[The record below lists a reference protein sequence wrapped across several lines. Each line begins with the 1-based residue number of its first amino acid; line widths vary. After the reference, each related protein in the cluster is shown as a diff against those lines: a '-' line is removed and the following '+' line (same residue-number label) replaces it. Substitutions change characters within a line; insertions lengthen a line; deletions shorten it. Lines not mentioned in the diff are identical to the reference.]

1 MSETSNHAPALL
13 EGSAPKRLAAFSAP
27 LVAANLLQY
36 VYQFVDMGVVGN
48 VVGESGLVAVSNAST
63 IVFIISSIAIGL
75 MSGCTVAVGN
85 RVGARDEQGQR
96 SAFAASLGVA
106 LLGAAAITVAGCT
119 LAHPVFSLMGVPD
132 TSFAQTVAYLEVI
145 SLGAAGLFLLNAAC
159 AFLRA
164 QGDSLGPLAIM
175 AFSAAGNVVLDFA
188 LIAGA
193 GLGVVGA
200 AVATVSAQ
208 GAGAVFALWLA
219 RRRYASAR
227 GIIRSLAD
235 GRERRVVLVSARG
248 VLQVGVPMA
257 VQQAVINLSYV
268 FVTAWLNSYGPTIA
282 AASGV
287 GLKISTIAGL
297 PCWGIGQAISAA
309 VSQSIGAQNPKRAVT
324 FARSGCL
331 TSIAVTVGIQIV
343 VQLGAEWLVS
353 LFGESSRELTEAA
366 VLYLRITCSINGL
379 FYASMYA
386 LDSFALA
393 SGAPKLALA
402 NSLIDAFVIRAGLAW
417 ALSAFLG
424 FGFVGIYIAQAAAP
438 AIPALIGFVYLQA
451 WTRRN
456 CISNSSNK

>member
-1 MSETSNHAPALL
+1 MSQSTDHASSLL

-27 LVAANLLQY
+27 LIAANLLQY

-48 VVGESGLVAVSNAST
+48 VVGEAGLVAISNAST

-96 SAFAASLGVA
+96 RAFAASLGVA
-106 LLGAAAITVAGCT
+106 LLGAAATTLAGTV

-132 TSFAQTVAYLEVI
+132 ASLAQTVAYLEVI
-145 SLGAAGLFLLNAAC
+145 SLGAVGLFLLNAAC

-164 QGDSLGPLAIM
+164 QGDSAGPLAIM
-175 AFSAAGNVVLDFA
+175 AFSAVANVVLDIV
-188 LIAGA
+188 LIAYV

-200 AVATVSAQ
+200 AVATVTAQ

-219 RRRYASAR
+219 RHRYASAR
-227 GIIRSLAD
+227 GVLSSARST
-235 GRERRVVLVSARG
+235 RERKEVFASARA
-248 VLQVGVPMA
+248 VLRVGAPMA

-268 FVTAWLNSYGPTIA
+268 LVTAWLNSYGPTIA

-297 PCWGIGQAISAA
+297 PCWGIGQAISAS
-309 VSQSIGAQNPKRAVT
+309 VSQSIGAEMPKRAVA

-331 TSIAVTVGIQIV
+331 MSIAVTVGIQIV
-343 VQLGAEWLVS
+343 VQLGAEWFVS
-353 LFGESSRELTEAA
+353 FFGESSQELTEAA
-366 VLYLRITCSINGL
+366 VLYLRITCSINGI

-393 SGAPKLALA
+393 SGAPKLALV
-402 NSLIDAFVIRAGLAW
+402 NSLIDAFAMRAGLAW
-417 ALSAFLG
+417 LLSAPLG
-424 FGFVGIYIAQAAAP
+424 LGFVGIYAAQAAAP
-438 AIPALIGFVYLQA
+438 VVPAIVGFAYLQL
-451 WTRRN
+451 WEKKNLRR
-456 CISNSSNK
+456 

>member
-1 MSETSNHAPALL
+1 MSVSTDHTSSLL
-13 EGSAPKRLAAFSAP
+13 EGSSPKRLAAFSAP
-27 LVAANLLQY
+27 LIAANLLQY

-48 VVGESGLVAVSNAST
+48 IVGEAGLVAISNASA

-96 SAFAASLGVA
+96 HAFAASIGVA
-106 LLGAAAITVAGCT
+106 LLGAAATTLAGT
-119 LAHPVFSLMGVPD
+119 ALAHPIFSLMGVPD
-132 TSFAQTVAYLEVI
+132 ASLVQTAAYLEVI
-145 SLGAAGLFLLNAAC
+145 SLGAVGLFLLNAAC

-175 AFSAAGNVVLDFA
+175 AFSAVANVILDFA

-200 AVATVSAQ
+200 AIATVAAQ

-227 GIIRSLAD
+227 SVLRSMREA
-235 GRERRVVLVSARG
+235 RERGKAIAAARDVLRVGA
-248 VLQVGVPMA
+248 PMA
-257 VQQAVINLSYV
+257 AQQAVINLSYV
-268 FVTAWLNSYGPTIA
+268 LVTAWLNSYGPTIA

-297 PCWGIGQAISAA
+297 PCWGVGQAVSAA
-309 VSQSIGAQNPKRAVT
+309 VSQSIGAGMPERAVA
-324 FARSGCL
+324 FAKSGCL
-331 TSIAVTVGIQIV
+331 MAIAVTVCIQIV
-343 VQLGAEWLVS
+343 VQLGPEWLVS
-353 LFGESSRELTEAA
+353 LFGESSRELIDAA
-366 VLYLRITCSINGL
+366 VLYLRITCSVNGI

-402 NSLIDAFVIRAGLAW
+402 NSLIDAFAMRAGLAW
-417 ALSAFLG
+417 ILSAPLG
-424 FGFVGIYIAQAAAP
+424 CGFIGIYAAQAAAP
-438 AIPALIGFVYLQA
+438 VLPAVVGFVYLQLWA
-451 WTRRN
+451 RRN
-456 CISNSSNK
+456 LSR

>member
-1 MSETSNHAPALL
+1 MSESTDHAPSLL

-96 SAFAASLGVA
+96 RAFVASLGVA
-106 LLGAAAITVAGCT
+106 LLGAAAITLAGTT
-119 LAHPVFSLMGVPD
+119 LARPVFLLMDVPD
-132 TSFAQTVAYLEVI
+132 ASLAQTTAYLEVV
-145 SLGAAGLFLLNAAC
+145 SLGAVGLFLLNAAC

-164 QGDSLGPLAIM
+164 QGDSAGPLAIM
-175 AFSAAGNVVLDFA
+175 VVSAVANVILDLV
-188 LIAGA
+188 LIAGV

-208 GAGAVFALWLA
+208 GAGAIFALWLA
-219 RRRYASAR
+219 RRRYPSAR
-227 GIIRSLAD
+227 DLLR
-235 GRERRVVLVSARG
+235 SARDAQERG
-248 VLQVGVPMA
+248 EALAAARSVLRVGSPMA

-268 FVTAWLNSYGPTIA
+268 FVAAWLNSYGPAIA

-297 PCWGIGQAISAA
+297 PCWGIGQAISAS
-309 VSQSIGAQNPKRAVT
+309 VSQSIGAGMPKRAVE
-324 FARSGCL
+324 FARSGL
-331 TSIAVTVGIQIV
+331 LVSIVVTVGIQIV
-343 VQLGAEWLVS
+343 VQFGAEGLVS
-353 LFGESSRELTEAA
+353 LFGESSRELTQAA
-366 VLYLRITCSINGL
+366 VLYLRITCSVNGI

-393 SGAPKLALA
+393 SGAPKLTLA
-402 NSLIDAFVIRAGLAW
+402 NSLIDAFIMRMGLALL
-417 ALSAFLG
+417 LSAPLG
-424 FGFVGIYIAQAAAP
+424 CGFVGIYTAQAAAP
-438 AIPALIGFVYLQA
+438 VLPAIIGFAYLRLWA
-451 WTRRN
+451 RRN
-456 CISNSSNK
+456 SPAHQ

>member
-1 MSETSNHAPALL
+1 MSKTKDHAPSLL
-13 EGSAPKRLAAFSAP
+13 EGSAPKRLVVFSAP
-27 LVAANLLQY
+27 LIAANLLQY

-48 VVGESGLVAVSNAST
+48 VVGEAGLVAVSNAST

-96 SAFAASLGVA
+96 RAFAASLGVA
-106 LLGAAAITVAGCT
+106 LLGAAAVA
-119 LAHPVFSLMGVPD
+119 LAGMALARPVFSIMGVPD
-132 TSFAQTVAYLEVI
+132 ASLAQTIAYLEVI
-145 SLGAAGLFLLNAAC
+145 SLGAVGLFLLNAAC

-164 QGDSLGPLAIM
+164 QGDSVGPLAIM
-175 AFSAAGNVVLDFA
+175 AFSAVANVVLDLV
-188 LIAGA
+188 LIACI

-200 AVATVSAQ
+200 AIATVAAQ
-208 GAGAVFALWLA
+208 CAGSLFALWLA

-227 GIIRSLAD
+227 GMLSSVRIT
-235 GRERRVVLVSARG
+235 RERKEVFATARAVLRVG
-248 VLQVGVPMA
+248 IPMA

-297 PCWGIGQAISAA
+297 PCWGIGQAISAS
-309 VSQSIGAQNPKRAVT
+309 VSQSIGAGSPKRAAA

-331 TSIAVTVGIQIV
+331 MSIAVTVGIQIV
-343 VQLGAEWLVS
+343 VQLGAEWFVS
-353 LFGESSRELTEAA
+353 LFGESSRELTEVA
-366 VLYLRITCSINGL
+366 VLYLRITCSINGI

-393 SGAPKLALA
+393 SGAPRLALA
-402 NSLIDAFVIRAGLAW
+402 NSLIDAFVVRAGLAW
-417 ALSAFLG
+417 LLSAPLG
-424 FGFVGIYIAQAAAP
+424 LGFVGIYAAQAAAP
-438 AIPALIGFVYLQA
+438 VLPAIIGFIYLQL

-456 CISNSSNK
+456 LPK

>member
-1 MSETSNHAPALL
+1 MSESTDHAPFLL

-85 RVGARDEQGQR
+85 RAGARDEQGQR
-96 SAFAASLGVA
+96 CAFVASLGVA
-106 LLGAAAITVAGCT
+106 LLGAAAITLTGTT
-119 LAHPVFSLMGVPD
+119 LARPIFSLMDVPD
-132 TSFAQTVAYLEVI
+132 ASLAQTIAYLEVV
-145 SLGAAGLFLLNAAC
+145 SLGVVGLFLLNAAC

-164 QGDSLGPLAIM
+164 QGDSAGPLAIM
-175 AFSAAGNVVLDFA
+175 TVSAVANVVLDLV

-219 RRRYASAR
+219 RRRYPSAR
-227 GIIRSLAD
+227 GLLRFVRD
-235 GRERRVVLVSARG
+235 VQERAEVLTAARG
-248 VLQVGVPMA
+248 VLRVGAPVA

-268 FVTAWLNSYGPTIA
+268 FVTAWLNFYGPTIA

-287 GLKISTIAGL
+287 GLKISTVAGL
-297 PCWGIGQAISAA
+297 PCWGIGQAVSAS
-309 VSQSIGAQNPKRAVT
+309 VSQSIGAGMPKRAVE
-324 FARSGCL
+324 FARSGL
-331 TSIAVTVGIQIV
+331 LMSIVVTVGIQIV
-343 VQLGAEWLVS
+343 VQFGAEGLVS
-353 LFGESSRELTEAA
+353 LFGESSRELTQAA
-366 VLYLRITCSINGL
+366 VLYLRITCSVNGI

-402 NSLIDAFVIRAGLAW
+402 NSLIDAFIMRMGLALL
-417 ALSAFLG
+417 LSAPLG
-424 FGFVGIYIAQAAAP
+424 YGFIGIYTAQAAAP
-438 AIPALIGFVYLQA
+438 VLPAIIGFAYLRLWA
-451 WTRRN
+451 RRN
-456 CISNSSNK
+456 SPAHQ

>member
-1 MSETSNHAPALL
+1 MSESTDHAPSLL

-96 SAFAASLGVA
+96 RAFVASLGVA
-106 LLGAAAITVAGCT
+106 LLGVAAITLAGTT
-119 LAHPVFSLMGVPD
+119 LARPVFLLMDVPD
-132 TSFAQTVAYLEVI
+132 ASLTQTTAYLEVV
-145 SLGAAGLFLLNAAC
+145 SLGAVGLFLLNAAC

-164 QGDSLGPLAIM
+164 QGDSAGPLAIM
-175 AFSAAGNVVLDFA
+175 AVSAVANVILDLV
-188 LIAGA
+188 LIAGV

-208 GAGAVFALWLA
+208 GAGAIFALWLA
-219 RRRYASAR
+219 RRRYPSAR
-227 GIIRSLAD
+227 DLLRSARD
-235 GRERRVVLVSARG
+235 AQERGEALTAARG
-248 VLQVGVPMA
+248 VLCVGVPMA

-268 FVTAWLNSYGPTIA
+268 FVTAWLNFYGPTIA

-287 GLKISTIAGL
+287 GLKISTVAGL
-297 PCWGIGQAISAA
+297 PCWGIGQAVSAS
-309 VSQSIGAQNPKRAVT
+309 VSQSIGAGMPKRAVE
-324 FARSGCL
+324 FARSGL
-331 TSIAVTVGIQIV
+331 LVSIVVTVGIQIA
-343 VQLGAEWLVS
+343 VQFGAEWLVS
-353 LFGESSRELTEAA
+353 LFGESGKDLTEAA
-366 VLYLRITCSINGL
+366 VLYLRITCSVNGI

-402 NSLIDAFVIRAGLAW
+402 NSLIDALVMRAGLAW
-417 ALSAFLG
+417 LLSVPLG
-424 FGFVGIYIAQAAAP
+424 CGFIGIYAAQAAASVLP
-438 AIPALIGFVYLQA
+438 AIIGFAYLRL
-451 WTRRN
+451 WSKRN
-456 CISNSSNK
+456 LPE

>member
-1 MSETSNHAPALL
+1 MSASADHTSSLL
-13 EGSAPKRLAAFSAP
+13 EGSAPKHLAAFSAP

-48 VVGESGLVAVSNAST
+48 IVGETGLVAISNASA

-96 SAFAASLGVA
+96 HAFAASIGVA
-106 LLGAAAITVAGCT
+106 LLGAAATTLAGT
-119 LAHPVFSLMGVPD
+119 ALAHPIFSLMGVPD
-132 TSFAQTVAYLEVI
+132 ASLDQTAAYLEVI
-145 SLGAAGLFLLNAAC
+145 SLGAVGLFLLNAAC

-164 QGDSLGPLAIM
+164 QGDSAGPLAIM
-175 AFSAAGNVVLDFA
+175 AFSAAANVALDLI

-200 AVATVSAQ
+200 AIATVAAQ

-227 GIIRSLAD
+227 SVLRSMREA
-235 GRERRVVLVSARG
+235 RERGKAIAAARDVLRVGA
-248 VLQVGVPMA
+248 PMA
-257 VQQAVINLSYV
+257 AQQAVINLSYV
-268 FVTAWLNSYGPTIA
+268 LVTAWLNSYGPTIA

-297 PCWGIGQAISAA
+297 PCWGVGQAVSAA
-309 VSQSIGAQNPKRAVT
+309 VSQSIGAGMPERAVA
-324 FARSGCL
+324 FAKSGCL
-331 TSIAVTVGIQIV
+331 MAIAVTVCIQIV
-343 VQLGAEWLVS
+343 VQLGPEWLVS

-366 VLYLRITCSINGL
+366 VLYLRITCSVNGI

-402 NSLIDAFVIRAGLAW
+402 NSLIDAFAMRAGLAW
-417 ALSAFLG
+417 ILSAPLG
-424 FGFVGIYIAQAAAP
+424 CGFIGIYAAQAAAP
-438 AIPALIGFVYLQA
+438 VLPAVVGFVYLQLWA
-451 WTRRN
+451 RRN
-456 CISNSSNK
+456 LSR

>member
-1 MSETSNHAPALL
+1 MSVSTDHTSSLL
-13 EGSAPKRLAAFSAP
+13 EGSSPKRLAAFSAP
-27 LVAANLLQY
+27 LIAANLLQY

-48 VVGESGLVAVSNAST
+48 IVGEAGLVAISNAST

-85 RVGARDEQGQR
+85 RVGARDVQGQR
-96 SAFAASLGVA
+96 RAFAASLGVA
-106 LLGAAAITVAGCT
+106 LLGAAAITLAGT
-119 LAHPVFSLMGVPD
+119 ALAHPVFSLMGVPD
-132 TSFAQTVAYLEVI
+132 ASLAQTVAYLEAI
-145 SLGAAGLFLLNAAC
+145 SLGAVGLFLLNAAC

-164 QGDSLGPLAIM
+164 QGDSIGPLAIM
-175 AFSAAGNVVLDFA
+175 AFSAVSNVVLDLV
-188 LIAGA
+188 LIAYV

-200 AVATVSAQ
+200 AVATVAAQ
-208 GAGAVFALWLA
+208 SVGAVFALWLA

-227 GIIRSLAD
+227 GVLSSARIT
-235 GRERRVVLVSARG
+235 RERKEVFASARA
-248 VLQVGVPMA
+248 VLRVGVPMA

-297 PCWGIGQAISAA
+297 PCWGIGQAISAS
-309 VSQSIGAQNPKRAVT
+309 VSQSIGAGMPKRAVA

-331 TSIAVTVGIQIV
+331 MSIAVTVGIQIV
-343 VQLGAEWLVS
+343 VQLGAEWFVS

-366 VLYLRITCSINGL
+366 VLYLRVTCSVNGV
-379 FYASMYA
+379 FYAAMYA

-402 NSLIDAFVIRAGLAW
+402 NSLIDAFAMRAGLAW
-417 ALSAFLG
+417 LLSVPLG
-424 FGFVGIYIAQAAAP
+424 CGFIGIYAAQAAAP
-438 AIPALIGFVYLQA
+438 VVPAIVGFAYLQLWA
-451 WTRRN
+451 KKNLRR
-456 CISNSSNK
+456 

>member
-1 MSETSNHAPALL
+1 MSVSTDHTSSLL

-27 LVAANLLQY
+27 LIAANLLQY

-48 VVGESGLVAVSNAST
+48 VVGEAGLVAVSNAST

-85 RVGARDEQGQR
+85 RVGARDKQGQR
-96 SAFAASLGVA
+96 QAFVASLGVA
-106 LLGAAAITVAGCT
+106 LLGAAAVTLAGT
-119 LAHPVFSLMGVPD
+119 ALAHPVFSLMGVPD
-132 TSFAQTVAYLEVI
+132 ASLAQTVAYLEVI
-145 SLGAAGLFLLNAAC
+145 SLGAVGLFLLNAAC

-164 QGDSLGPLAIM
+164 QGDSVGPLAIM
-175 AFSAAGNVVLDFA
+175 AFSAVANVVLDIV
-188 LIAGA
+188 LIACV

-200 AVATVSAQ
+200 AVATVTAQ

-219 RRRYASAR
+219 RHRYASAR
-227 GIIRSLAD
+227 GVLSSARST
-235 GRERRVVLVSARG
+235 RERKELFAAARTVLRVG
-248 VLQVGVPMA
+248 IPMA

-287 GLKISTIAGL
+287 GLKISTVAGL
-297 PCWGIGQAISAA
+297 PCWGIGQAVSAT
-309 VSQSIGAQNPKRAVT
+309 VSQSVGAGMPKRAVA

-331 TSIAVTVGIQIV
+331 MAVAVTVGIQVV

-353 LFGESSRELTEAA
+353 LFGESSRELSETA
-366 VLYLRITCSINGL
+366 VLYLRVTCSVNGV
-379 FYASMYA
+379 FYAAMYA

-402 NSLIDAFVIRAGLAW
+402 NSLIDAFAVRAGLAW
-417 ALSAFLG
+417 LLSAPLG
-424 FGFVGIYIAQAAAP
+424 LGFVGIYAAQAAAP
-438 AIPALIGFVYLQA
+438 MLPAIIGFIYLQL

-456 CISNSSNK
+456 LSRECRL

>member
-1 MSETSNHAPALL
+1 MSESTDHAPFLL

-48 VVGESGLVAVSNAST
+48 VVGETGLVAVGNAST
-63 IVFIISSIAIGL
+63 IVFIISAIAIGL

-85 RVGARDEQGQR
+85 RAGARDEQGQR
-96 SAFAASLGVA
+96 RAFVASLGVA
-106 LLGAAAITVAGCT
+106 LLGAAAIALTGTT
-119 LAHPVFSLMGVPD
+119 LARPIFSLMDVPD
-132 TSFAQTVAYLEVI
+132 ASLAQTIAYLEVV
-145 SLGAAGLFLLNAAC
+145 SLGAVGLFLLNAAC

-164 QGDSLGPLAIM
+164 QGDSAGPLAIM
-175 AFSAAGNVVLDFA
+175 TVSAVANVVLDLV

-193 GLGVVGA
+193 GLGVVGV

-219 RRRYASAR
+219 RRRCPSAR
-227 GIIRSLAD
+227 GLLRFVRD
-235 GRERRVVLVSARG
+235 VQERAEVLKAARVVLR
-248 VLQVGVPMA
+248 VGVPTA

-297 PCWGIGQAISAA
+297 PCWGIGQAVSAS
-309 VSQSIGAQNPKRAVT
+309 VSQSIGAEMPKRAVA
-324 FARSGCL
+324 FARSGL
-331 TSIAVTVGIQIV
+331 LMSIVVTVSIQVV
-343 VQLGAEWLVS
+343 VQFGAEWFVS
-353 LFGESSRELTEAA
+353 LFGESGKGLTEAA
-366 VLYLRITCSINGL
+366 VLYLRITCSVNGI

-402 NSLIDAFVIRAGLAW
+402 NSLIDAFVMRAGLAW
-417 ALSAFLG
+417 FLSVPLSCG
-424 FGFVGIYIAQAAAP
+424 FIGIYAAQAAAP
-438 AIPALIGFVYLQA
+438 VLPAIIGFAYLRL
-451 WTRRN
+451 WSKRN
-456 CISNSSNK
+456 LPE

>member
-1 MSETSNHAPALL
+1 MSASADHTSSLL

-48 VVGESGLVAVSNAST
+48 VVGEAGLVAVSNASA

-85 RVGARDEQGQR
+85 RVGARDEAGQR
-96 SAFAASLGVA
+96 RAFAASLGVA
-106 LLGAAAITVAGCT
+106 LLGTAAITLAGT
-119 LAHPVFSLMGVPD
+119 VLAHPVFSLMGVPD
-132 TSFAQTVAYLEVI
+132 ASLAYLEVI
-145 SLGAAGLFLLNAAC
+145 SLGAIGLFLLNAAC

-164 QGDSLGPLAIM
+164 QGDSVGPLAIM
-175 AFSAAGNVVLDFA
+175 AFSAVANVALDLV
-188 LIAGA
+188 LIACV

-200 AVATVSAQ
+200 AIATVAAQ
-208 GAGAVFALWLA
+208 GAGAVFALRLA

-227 GIIRSLAD
+227 GVLRSMREA
-235 GRERRVVLVSARG
+235 RERGKAIAAARDVLRVGA
-248 VLQVGVPMA
+248 PMA

-268 FVTAWLNSYGPTIA
+268 LVTAWLNSYGPTIA

-297 PCWGIGQAISAA
+297 PCWGVGQAVSAS
-309 VSQSIGAQNPKRAVT
+309 VSQSIGAGMPKRAVA
-324 FARSGCL
+324 FAKSGCL
-331 TSIAVTVGIQIV
+331 MAIAVTVGIQIV
-343 VQLGAEWLVS
+343 VQLGAGWLVS
-353 LFGESSRELTEAA
+353 LFGDSSRELIDAA
-366 VLYLRITCSINGL
+366 VLYLRITCSVNGI

-402 NSLIDAFVIRAGLAW
+402 NSLIDAFAMRAGLAW
-417 ALSAFLG
+417 ILSVPLG
-424 FGFVGIYIAQAAAP
+424 CGFIGIYAAQAAAP
-438 AIPALIGFVYLQA
+438 VLPAVVGFVYLQLWA
-451 WTRRN
+451 RRN
-456 CISNSSNK
+456 LSR

>member
-1 MSETSNHAPALL
+1 MSESTDHAPSLL

-96 SAFAASLGVA
+96 RAFVASLGVA
-106 LLGAAAITVAGCT
+106 LLGVAAITLAGTT
-119 LAHPVFSLMGVPD
+119 LARPVFLLMDVPD
-132 TSFAQTVAYLEVI
+132 ASLAQTTAYLEVV
-145 SLGAAGLFLLNAAC
+145 SLGAVGLFLLNAAC

-164 QGDSLGPLAIM
+164 QGDSAGPLAIM
-175 AFSAAGNVVLDFA
+175 AVSAVANVILDLV
-188 LIAGA
+188 LIAGV

-208 GAGAVFALWLA
+208 GAGAIFALWLA
-219 RRRYASAR
+219 RRRYPSAR
-227 GIIRSLAD
+227 DLLRSARD
-235 GRERRVVLVSARG
+235 AQERGEALTAARG
-248 VLQVGVPMA
+248 VLCVGVPMA

-268 FVTAWLNSYGPTIA
+268 FVTAWLNFYGPTIA

-287 GLKISTIAGL
+287 GLKISTVAGL
-297 PCWGIGQAISAA
+297 PCRGIGQAVSAS
-309 VSQSIGAQNPKRAVT
+309 VSQSIGAGMPKRAVE
-324 FARSGCL
+324 FARSGL
-331 TSIAVTVGIQIV
+331 LVSIVVTVGIQIA
-343 VQLGAEWLVS
+343 VQFGAEWLVS
-353 LFGESSRELTEAA
+353 LFGESGKDLTEAA
-366 VLYLRITCSINGL
+366 VLYLRITCSVNGI

-402 NSLIDAFVIRAGLAW
+402 NSLIDALAMRAGLAW
-417 ALSAFLG
+417 LLSVPLG
-424 FGFVGIYIAQAAAP
+424 CGFIGIYAAQAAAP
-438 AIPALIGFVYLQA
+438 VLPAIIGFAYLRL
-451 WTRRN
+451 WSKRN
-456 CISNSSNK
+456 LPE

>member
-1 MSETSNHAPALL
+1 MSNTTEHAPSLL
-13 EGSAPKRLAAFSAP
+13 EGGAPKRLAAFSAP

-48 VVGESGLVAVSNAST
+48 VVGEAGLVAVSNASA

-75 MSGCTVAVGN
+75 MSGCTVAVGD
-85 RVGARDEQGQR
+85 RVGARDEAGQR
-96 SAFAASLGVA
+96 RAFAASLGVA
-106 LLGAAAITVAGCT
+106 LLGAAATTLAGTV
-119 LAHPVFSLMGVPD
+119 LAHPVFSLMGVPEASLD
-132 TSFAQTVAYLEVI
+132 QTAAYLEVI
-145 SLGAAGLFLLNAAC
+145 SLGAVGLFLLNAAC

-164 QGDSLGPLAIM
+164 QGDSAGPLAIM
-175 AFSAAGNVVLDFA
+175 AFSAVANVALDLV

-200 AVATVSAQ
+200 AVATVTAQ

-219 RRRYASAR
+219 RHRYASAR
-227 GIIRSLAD
+227 GALSSVRITH
-235 GRERRVVLVSARG
+235 ERKEVFAAARAVLR
-248 VLQVGVPMA
+248 VGVPMA

-268 FVTAWLNSYGPTIA
+268 LVTAWLNSYGPTIV

-287 GLKISTIAGL
+287 GLKISTVAGL
-297 PCWGIGQAISAA
+297 PCWGIGQAVSAA
-309 VSQSIGAQNPKRAVT
+309 VSQSIGAGMPKRAVA

-331 TSIAVTVGIQIV
+331 LAVAVTVCIQIV

-353 LFGESSRELTEAA
+353 LFGESSQELTEAA
-366 VLYLRITCSINGL
+366 VLYLRITCSVNGI
-379 FYASMYA
+379 FYAAMYA

-402 NSLIDAFVIRAGLAW
+402 NSLIDAFAVRAGLAW
-417 ALSAFLG
+417 LLSAPLG
-424 FGFVGIYIAQAAAP
+424 FGFIGIYAAQAAAP
-438 AIPALIGFVYLQA
+438 VLPAIIGFIYLQL

-456 CISNSSNK
+456 LSR

>member
-1 MSETSNHAPALL
+1 MSNTTEHAPSLL

-27 LVAANLLQY
+27 LVAANLFQY

-48 VVGESGLVAVSNAST
+48 VVGEAGLVAISNASA

-85 RVGARDEQGQR
+85 RVGARDEAGQR
-96 SAFAASLGVA
+96 RAFAASLGVT
-106 LLGAAAITVAGCT
+106 LLGAAAITLAGT
-119 LAHPVFSLMGVPD
+119 VLAHPVFSLMGVPD
-132 TSFAQTVAYLEVI
+132 ASLAQTVAYLEVI
-145 SLGAAGLFLLNAAC
+145 SLGAVGLFLLNAAC

-164 QGDSLGPLAIM
+164 QGDSIRPLAIM
-175 AFSAAGNVVLDFA
+175 AFSAVANVALDIV
-188 LIAGA
+188 LIACV

-208 GAGAVFALWLA
+208 GMGAVFALWLA

-227 GIIRSLAD
+227 GVLSSARST
-235 GRERRVVLVSARG
+235 RERKEVFASARA
-248 VLQVGVPMA
+248 VLRVGVPMA

-297 PCWGIGQAISAA
+297 PCWGIGQAISAS
-309 VSQSIGAQNPKRAVT
+309 VSQSIGAGMPKRAAA

-331 TSIAVTVGIQIV
+331 MSIAITVGIQIV

-366 VLYLRITCSINGL
+366 VLYLRITCSVNGI
-379 FYASMYA
+379 FYASMCA

-393 SGAPKLALA
+393 SGAPKLALV
-402 NSLIDAFVIRAGLAW
+402 NSLIDAFAMRAGLAW
-417 ALSAFLG
+417 LLSAPLG
-424 FGFVGIYIAQAAAP
+424 LGFVGIYAAQAAAP
-438 AIPALIGFVYLQA
+438 VVPAIVGFAYLQLWA
-451 WTRRN
+451 KKNLRR
-456 CISNSSNK
+456 